1 MKTNTKNLGSL
12 IALIFLVGCETIKE
26 VEVKSAEIIPRRTP
40 FNLADVKSRPM
51 ISRSSEKEEL
61 INELI
66 EAMNEAGNVS
76 FIKN

>member
-1 MKTNTKNLGSL
+1 MKTNIKNLGSL
-12 IALIFLVGCETIKE
+12 IALIFLVGCGTIQE
-26 VEVKSAEIIPRRTP
+26 SEIKSTEIIPRRTP
-40 FNLADVKSRPM
+40 FNLADVKSPAM